1 MWERGVGKIKEAISF
16 YECSSQVDPNNP
28 IPVYG
33 ICNCYLGLKQY
44 LEAIEAA
51 KVVMELCK
59 KSQKIEYARLGEEAE
74 HLIECI
80 HVVRKTIPFAVLRY
94 PKKLEQPKTKLKNLS
109 WKKKTRV
116 CSKNFDSLNVEFV
129 HILIPKRSPLSHI
142 LQSPFLYFDLF

>member
-1 MWERGVGKIKEAISF
+1 MWERGVGKFKEAISF

-59 KSQKIEYARLGEEAE
+59 KSQKIEHARLGEEAE

-80 HVVRKTIPFAVLRY
+80 HVVRT
-94 PKKLEQPKTKLKNLS
+94 TKN
-109 WKKKTRV
+109 
-116 CSKNFDSLNVEFV
+116 
-129 HILIPKRSPLSHI
+129 
-142 LQSPFLYFDLF
+142 QA